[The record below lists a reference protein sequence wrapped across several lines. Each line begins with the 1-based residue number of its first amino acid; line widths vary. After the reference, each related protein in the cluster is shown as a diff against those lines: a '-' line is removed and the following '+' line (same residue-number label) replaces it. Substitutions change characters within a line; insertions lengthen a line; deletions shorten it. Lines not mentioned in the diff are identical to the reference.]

1 MEDRLWLS
9 ISQFKEA
16 WKIVCTATPNHAKA
30 SFPGIELVFSRLPVP
45 FFNMAILME
54 RVESATALRKLGND
68 ACAFAADC
76 GVPWFLVVTH
86 EALSH
91 GIDAAATL
99 KECGLA
105 PLVNLTGMFADDV
118 ASLAQAPDGLD
129 LTVPDDDESSA
140 AIMTV
145 NGAAYGMELQS
156 AIQDLGSH
164 GFWKNHFAVVGNISA
179 KPVTCS
185 SVMMVDGYR
194 YVAFV
199 ATLPD
204 YQRKGYA
211 EAAMRRSLD
220 LAAEAVGKRPSVLHA
235 TEAGLPVYERMGYV
249 PISTHTLF
257 IQEKF
262 LSGH

>member
-1 MEDRLWLS
+1 MEDKLSLS
-9 ISQFKEA
+9 IAQFKQA
-16 WKIVCTATPNHAKA
+16 WQIVCTATPNHVKA
-30 SFPGIELVFSRLPVP
+30 SLPGMELLLSRLPIP
-45 FFNMAILME
+45 FFNMAFLME
-54 RVESATALRKLGND
+54 SVESATALRKLGTD
-68 ACAFAADC
+68 ACAFAADY

-86 EALSH
+86 EALSQ
-91 GIDAAATL
+91 GIDAAVIL

-105 PLVNLTGMFADDV
+105 PLVNTTGMFAGDV

-129 LTVPDDDESSA
+129 LIVPGDDDSSA

-145 NGAAYGMELQS
+145 NGAAYGMDIQP
-156 AIQDLGSH
+156 AIEDLGSH
-164 GFWKNHFAVVGNISA
+164 KFWKNHFAVVGKNSA

-185 SVMMVDGYR
+185 TVMMVDGYR

-204 YQRKGYA
+204 HQRNGYA

-220 LAAEAVGKRPSVLHA
+220 LAAEAAGRRPTVLHA
-235 TEAGLPVYERMGYV
+235 TDAGRPVYERMGYV

-257 IQEKF
+257 MQEKF